1 MSRPTT
7 RRLALSLATA
17 LSAIA
22 TTALAPAHAA
32 TSGDVAIGDPLALT
46 VYLPLS
52 NQTAAE
58 AAAVALQTPGT
69 PGYHRFLSVPDFVSR
84 YAASDAEIATVK
96 AILVSMGF
104 TPGLVYPNHLA
115 IEATAPAGTAALALG
130 LSLHRYTVG
139 GRTGIAS
146 STAMRIPARLA
157 SHIRG
162 IGGVDTMTH
171 ASPRHLTA
179 ALAPGLTG
187 STQHAAGAALAGGTP
202 GDYLPADFA
211 KFYDVLPITARGI
224 SGRGTT
230 IGIVTLNDFNPAD
243 AYSFWSQIGLT
254 VSPTR
259 ITKVDVDGGVE
270 AAGNNADGEGETDL
284 DVEESGA
291 LAPDANERVYIAPNT
306 TNSTFINAFEAAA
319 SENIADTVSTSWG
332 QPELD
337 FFYDFATQTP
347 ADSFELQAFHDAF
360 LEMALQ
366 GQTLYVASGDSGS
379 FDTVRGCPAY
389 GTPTADAPVCNAP
402 YSVDHPAADPLVTAA
417 GGTTL
422 PFSFTLNDGIVL
434 SVAREQA
441 WGWDYISNEAAA
453 QGFASAISVADVFSV
468 GGGGGVSSYWT
479 QPWYQFRVPGV
490 TLTKPGQLFEAN
502 FGTGPQLQQY
512 LAPLFPG
519 RNMPDLSTNADPET
533 GYATISEG
541 AVLDFFG
548 GTSFVAPQLNGVTSL
563 FVQALGSRVGQIN
576 PALYRLGSA
585 ASTDIRAG
593 DNWGYPAI
601 SGYDNAVGVGV
612 LDASRLLS
620 GLLALQAAS
629 H

>member
-1 MSRPTT
+1 MSRPATR

-17 LSAIA
+17 LSTLAA
-22 TTALAPAHAA
+22 AALAPARAA
-32 TSGDVAIGDPLALT
+32 SAGDVAIGDPLALT
-46 VYLPLS
+46 VYLPI
-52 NQTAAE
+52 TDPAGAE
-58 AAAVALQTPGT
+58 AAAIALQTPGT
-69 PGYHRFLSVPDFVSR
+69 PGYHHFLSVADFVSR
-84 YAASDAEIATVK
+84 YAASDAEIAAVK

-115 IEATAPAGTAALALG
+115 IEATAPAGTAARQLG

-139 GRTGIAS
+139 GRTGVAS

-157 SHIRG
+157 GHILG
-162 IGGVDTMTH
+162 IGGVDTVSH
-171 ASPRHLTA
+171 ATPRHRAA
-179 ALAPGLTG
+179 ALPAAA
-187 STQHAAGAALAGGTP
+187 TQPAATTLPPGGTP
-202 GDYLPADFA
+202 GNYRPADFA
-211 KFYDVLPITARGI
+211 RFYDVLPIAARGI

-243 AYSFWSQIGLT
+243 AYSFWSQIGLN

-259 ITKVDVDGGVE
+259 VTKVDVDGGVE

-291 LAPDANERVYIAPNT
+291 LAPDASVRVYIAPNT
-306 TNSTFINAFEAAA
+306 TNATFINGFEAAA
-319 SENIADTVSTSWG
+319 SENVADTVSTSWG
-332 QPELD
+332 QPELG

-347 ADSFELQAFHDAF
+347 ADTFELQAFHAAF

-366 GQTLYVASGDSGS
+366 GQTVYAASGDSGA
-379 FDTVRGCPAY
+379 FDTVRGCPFY
-389 GTPTADAPVCNAP
+389 GTPTADAPTCNAP

-417 GGTTL
+417 GGTTR
-422 PFSFTLNDGIVL
+422 PFSLALRAGFTL
-434 SVAREQA
+434 SVAQEQA

-453 QGFASAISVADVFSV
+453 SGHADAISVADVFSV
-468 GGGGGVSSYWT
+468 GDGGGVSSYFT
-479 QPWYQFRVPGV
+479 LPWYQFRVPGI

-502 FGTGPQLQQY
+502 FGTGPQLQQA
-512 LAPLFPG
+512 LLPLFPG
-519 RNMPDLSTNADPET
+519 RNMPDLSANADPES

-541 AVLDFFG
+541 AVVSGYG
-548 GTSFVAPQLNGVTSL
+548 GTSFVAPQLNGVTAL

-593 DNWGYPAI
+593 DNWGYAAT

-620 GLLALQAAS
+620 GLLALQAAGR
-629 H
+629 

>member
-17 LSAIA
+17 LTAIA
-22 TTALAPAHAA
+22 ATALAPARAA
-32 TSGDVAIGDPLALT
+32 TAGDVAVGDPLALT
-46 VYLPLS
+46 FYLPLTD
-52 NQTAAE
+52 QPGAE
-58 AAAVALQTPGT
+58 AAAIALQTPGSPT
-69 PGYHRFLSVPDFVSR
+69 YHRFLSVPDFVAR
-84 YAASDAEIATVK
+84 YAASDAEIAAVK

-115 IEATAPAGTAALALG
+115 IEATAPAGTAAMALG
-130 LSLHRYTVG
+130 LQLHRYTVA

-146 STAMRIPARLA
+146 ATAMRIPARLA

-162 IGGVDTMTH
+162 VGGVDTMTH
-171 ASPRHLTA
+171 ARPRHLAA
-179 ALAPGLTG
+179 ALAPAA
-187 STQHAAGAALAGGTP
+187 TQRTAGAALAGGTP

-243 AYSFWSQIGLT
+243 AYSFWSQIGLA

-270 AAGNNADGEGETDL
+270 APGNNSDGEGETDL

-291 LAPDANERVYIAPNT
+291 LAPDASVRVYIAPNT
-306 TNSTFINAFEAAA
+306 TNATFINGFEAAA

-347 ADSFELQAFHDAF
+347 GDSFELQAFHDAF

-366 GQTLYVASGDSGS
+366 GQTVYAASGDSGA

-389 GTPTADAPVCNAP
+389 GAPTADAPVCNAP

-417 GGTTL
+417 GGTTR
-422 PFSFTLNDGIVL
+422 PFTATLGDGIVL
-434 SVAREQA
+434 SVASEQA
-441 WGWDYISNEAAA
+441 WGWDYISSEAAA
-453 QGFASAISVADVFSV
+453 QGFASAIPVSEVFSV
-468 GGGGGVSSYWT
+468 GDGGGVSSYWT
-479 QPWYQFRVPGV
+479 VPWYQLRVPGI
-490 TLTKPGQLFEAN
+490 TLTRPGQLFQAN
-502 FGTGPQLQQY
+502 YGTGPQVQQY

-541 AVLDFFG
+541 AVVDGFG

-563 FVQALGSRVGQIN
+563 FVQALGGRVGQIN
-576 PALYRLGSA
+576 PALYRLGNA
-585 ASTDIRAG
+585 ASTDIHAG
-593 DNWGYPAI
+593 DNWGYAGAA
-601 SGYDNAVGVGV
+601 GYDNATGVGV
-612 LDASRLLS
+612 LDANRLLT
-620 GLLALQAAS
+620 GLLGLKTAT